1 MWSDLLV
8 RCHSPEQP
16 APALT
21 EVLGRPHYLDMPLDA
36 FSAANIFETSC
47 AEKYERSG
55 WANPTSLEAT
65 TAQKAGLGEMMV
77 LRAEISMLVRR
88 TADNAG
94 QPLTLFKFSAEAQRS
109 NVYVFVIHSL
119 IGDLPYMAQQE
130 VIYAMDSN
138 VVRVLVTMA
147 TTAVGL
153 CFSHRVRRF
162 QRCLSN
168 ANVRQA

>member
-8 RCHSPEQP
+8 QNHSPVQP

-21 EVLGRPHYLDMPLDA
+21 EVLGRQHYLDMRLDA
-36 FSAANIFETSC
+36 FSAANISETSC
-47 AEKYERSG
+47 AEKYERAG

-88 TADNAG
+88 TADAG
-94 QPLTLFKFSAEAQRS
+94 QSLTLFKFSAKAQRP
-109 NVYVFVIHSL
+109 NVYVLVIHSL
-119 IGDLPYMAQQE
+119 IGDLPYMAQKE

-162 QRCLSN
+162 QRCLAN